1 MTHNKIRVWY
11 ISTTRQHANVIV
23 RKYNIAGKCIYVQG
37 NQNEGGA
44 KSAKMHGVQ
53 WYSYIIHKTVMTL
66 QRTIKACYI
75 WLPLSPHN
83 LG

>member
-1 MTHNKIRVWY
+1 MQTLLYVSI
-11 ISTTRQHANVIV
+11 
-23 RKYNIAGKCIYVQG
+23 YNIAGKCIYVQG

-66 QRTIKACYI
+66 QRTIKACYGCHYHHI
-75 WLPLSPHN
+75 I
-83 LG
+83 